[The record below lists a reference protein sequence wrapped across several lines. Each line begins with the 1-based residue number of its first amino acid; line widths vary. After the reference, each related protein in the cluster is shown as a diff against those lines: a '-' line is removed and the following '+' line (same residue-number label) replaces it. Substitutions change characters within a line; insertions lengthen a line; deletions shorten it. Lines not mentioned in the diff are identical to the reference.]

1 MHPTEIARSYDSI
14 ADVWL
19 QPHIQT
25 NGIDQFKRAIQFSSN
40 RGFALD
46 IGCGSSSRFLD
57 LLRDQGFHVEGLDL
71 SKEMI
76 LRARRNRP
84 DIDFHHADI
93 CTWDFPR
100 QYDFISAW
108 DSTWHLPLDQQEPVL
123 RKICAGLSPGGV
135 LIFTTGGLDGPAE
148 KSDSAMGPPVYYSV
162 LGIPETLRLLAQFDC
177 VCRHLEFDQHPEKHL
192 YIIAQK
198 AEPNAAADLNPLPT
212 ANPTPA

>member
-25 NGIDQFKRAIQFSSN
+25 NGIDQFKRAIQFCPN

-71 SKEMI
+71 SKEML

-84 DIDFHHADI
+84 DIKFHHADI
-93 CTWDFPR
+93 CTWEFPR

-135 LIFTTGGLDGPAE
+135 LIFTTGGLDGPTE

-198 AEPNAAADLNPLPT
+198 AEPDAAEDPNQLPT
-212 ANPTPA
+212 TSPTPP